1 MGKQQILCYCF
12 KHTKEAIVDDIR
24 QHGRS
29 TIMESIIR
37 LSKNGKCNC
46 PVNNPMGK

>member
-1 MGKQQILCYCF
+1 MNNSQTICYCF
-12 KHTKEAIVDDIR
+12 KHTKEAIQDDAR

-29 TIMESIIR
+29 TIMESIIT

-46 PVNNPMGK
+46 AVNNPKGK